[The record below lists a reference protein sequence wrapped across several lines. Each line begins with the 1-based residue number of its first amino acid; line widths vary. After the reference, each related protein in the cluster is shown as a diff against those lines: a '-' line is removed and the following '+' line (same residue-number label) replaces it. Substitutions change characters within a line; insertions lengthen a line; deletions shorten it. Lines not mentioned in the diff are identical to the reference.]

1 VRLAKIVSKKVQRE
15 KNKKHRVGLSVG
27 LLVVQLKYGL
37 YVGQLSKWFVF
48 VLMLKF

>member
-1 VRLAKIVSKKVQRE
+1 MAKIVSKKVRR

-27 LLVVQLKYGL
+27 LLGVHLKYVL